1 MMEDAQAAGLSV
13 VRGEYVNS
21 TSAALASIPNSREV
35 ISWAL
40 RSKAGTASDK
50 LFRCGE
56 NDYLVVAQVETKYP
70 AGFQP
75 FEQVADRVRD
85 IVLMEQRGDQLAT
98 NLAGKQLKSL
108 NSYATE
114 MQSSVDTLYNISYVT
129 APNTPSALVGKAMTT
144 AVGQLSAP
152 FRAGT
157 EVVVVQPI
165 SENVDAAVTKP
176 SPAATAQKRRSYGQQ
191 MAYRAMQEL
200 VIKTPVEDTRYRF
213 W

>member
-1 MMEDAQAAGLSV
+1 MQ
-13 VRGEYVNS
+13 RGE
-21 TSAALASIPNSREV
+21 
-35 ISWAL
+35 
-40 RSKAGTASDK
+40 
-50 LFRCGE
+50 
-56 NDYLVVAQVETKYP
+56 
-70 AGFQP
+70 
-75 FEQVADRVRD
+75 
-85 IVLMEQRGDQLAT
+85 QLAT

-157 EVVVVQPI
+157 EVVVVLPI
-165 SENVDAAVTKP
+165 SENVDATVTKP